1 MHPSYGAGH
10 ATVAGACVTI
20 LKAFFDTST
29 VLKRFDQNGK
39 TVVGFVDDKHSGEN
53 VEIVDSDEGKKLEIK
68 QATLPLTLE
77 GELNKLAANIAIGRD
92 MGGVHYYVDYY
103 DSLLMGEEVAIG
115 MLQDQAQCYPKDAFV
130 MSLTKFD
137 GTSIIVS

>member
-1 MHPSYGAGH
+1 
-10 ATVAGACVTI
+10 
-20 LKAFFDTST
+20 
-29 VLKRFDQNGK
+29 
-39 TVVGFVDDKHSGEN
+39 
-53 VEIVDSDEGKKLEIK
+53 
-68 QATLPLTLE
+68 
-77 GELNKLAANIAIGRD
+77 